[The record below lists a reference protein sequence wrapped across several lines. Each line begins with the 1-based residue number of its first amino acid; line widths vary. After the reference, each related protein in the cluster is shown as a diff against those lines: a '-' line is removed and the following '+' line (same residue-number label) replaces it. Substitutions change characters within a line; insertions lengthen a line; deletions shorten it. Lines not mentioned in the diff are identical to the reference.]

1 MCVHMQGLK
10 DVSHPCCKAHRSPT
24 TPCIQGE
31 GEHVERGKELKEAIL
46 VRMPRKQLMRRA
58 TA

>member
-1 MCVHMQGLK
+1 MQGLK

-24 TPCIQGE
+24 PPCIQGE
-31 GEHVERGKELKEAIL
+31 EEHVERGKELKEAIL
-46 VRMPRKQLMRRA
+46 VRMPQKQLMRWA

>member
-1 MCVHMQGLK
+1 MHMQGLK

-24 TPCIQGE
+24 PPCIQGE
-31 GEHVERGKELKEAIL
+31 EEHLERGKDLKEAIL
-46 VRMPRKQLMRRA
+46 AHMLRKQLVRWA